1 MIIYVALMA
10 EAFMGYLLPWGQM
23 SYWGA
28 QVIINLFV
36 ITSYSI
42 HYTKLYEVMP
52 MDRVG
57 LYVPGGKAAYPSSVL
72 MNAIPAKVAGV
83 QELVMVVPTPDGIV

>member
-23 SYWGA
+23 S
-28 QVIINLFV
+28 V

-42 HYTKLYEVMP
+42 HYTKLYDGP
-52 MDRVG
+52 YGR
-57 LYVPGGKAAYPSSVL
+57 YPS
-72 MNAIPAKVAGV
+72 
-83 QELVMVVPTPDGIV
+83 